1 MKTDIEIAQEAE
13 MMPIK
18 NVAEQLGITE
28 DDIELYGKYKAKI
41 SNEYYEKIKDNE
53 DGKLILVTAINPTPA
68 GEGKTTVTV
77 GLGEAFGQLN
87 KKAVI
92 ALREPSLGPCFG
104 IKGGAAGGG
113 YAQVVPM
120 EDMNLHFTGDF
131 HAITSANNLLAAMLD
146 NSIQQGN
153 VLNIDPNQV
162 VWKRCV
168 DMNDRVLRN
177 VVVGLGRKVDGTV
190 REDHFVITVA
200 SEIMAILC
208 LATSYADLKERLELI
223 SKYSNN
229 SLVRNLSVSEKLFL
243 YETKRV
249 FDIHYFNT
257 KPAHALFLDSKF
269 KTKYI
274 CDTEL
279 SREER
284 KLDVEKIVNII
295 KEKHIVAE
303 EVYELQN
310 AEEQIRFEL
319 FKVIQNNFTI
329 NKCENCGRLFIP
341 VTSSNNPNQKGR
353 NDQKYCDNLY
363 LDTEKTCKE
372 IGALNKQ
379 KEKVQNSPILI
390 EYNREYKRMH
400 GLHYNHQKKF
410 TEKKFKEWSK
420 KARKLRDNF
429 TDDQLEEF
437 KMELKKLSDI
447 YWE

>member
-1 MKTDIEIAQEAE
+1 MNYEDFDRLKAMYT
-13 MMPIK
+13 
-18 NVAEQLGITE
+18 QL
-28 DDIELYGKYKAKI
+28 IELVCYAKESTSKDENMDCFFKMFQIVRACLEFSPYTHFYTQVLIDIIVKTYNTKTFRTDLLYKSQIGVPIDNSKYYPSEIFKEFEEDEYTTQILLLKWVEKI
-41 SNEYYEKIKDNE
+41 DNISTKKHNEYLKFFETMRDLLIENLMEK
-53 DGKLILVTAINPTPA
+53 
-68 GEGKTTVTV
+68 KT
-77 GLGEAFGQLN
+77 
-87 KKAVI
+87 
-92 ALREPSLGPCFG
+92 
-104 IKGGAAGGG
+104 
-113 YAQVVPM
+113 
-120 EDMNLHFTGDF
+120 
-131 HAITSANNLLAAMLD
+131 
-146 NSIQQGN
+146 
-153 VLNIDPNQV
+153 
-162 VWKRCV
+162 
-168 DMNDRVLRN
+168 
-177 VVVGLGRKVDGTV
+177 
-190 REDHFVITVA
+190 
-200 SEIMAILC
+200 
-208 LATSYADLKERLELI
+208 DLKERLELI

-429 TDDQLEEF
+429 TDEQLEEF

>member
-1 MKTDIEIAQEAE
+1 MHREDFDKLKDMYT
-13 MMPIK
+13 
-18 NVAEQLGITE
+18 QL
-28 DDIELYGKYKAKI
+28 IELVCYAKETDSENENMDCFFKMFQIVRACLNFSPYTHFYTQVLIDIIVKTYNTKTFRTDLLYKSQIGVPIDNSKYYPSEIFKEFEEDEYTTQILLLKWVEKIDKI
-41 SNEYYEKIKDNE
+41 STKKHNEYLKFFETMKDLLIENLIEK
-53 DGKLILVTAINPTPA
+53 
-68 GEGKTTVTV
+68 KT
-77 GLGEAFGQLN
+77 
-87 KKAVI
+87 
-92 ALREPSLGPCFG
+92 
-104 IKGGAAGGG
+104 
-113 YAQVVPM
+113 
-120 EDMNLHFTGDF
+120 
-131 HAITSANNLLAAMLD
+131 
-146 NSIQQGN
+146 
-153 VLNIDPNQV
+153 
-162 VWKRCV
+162 
-168 DMNDRVLRN
+168 
-177 VVVGLGRKVDGTV
+177 
-190 REDHFVITVA
+190 
-200 SEIMAILC
+200 
-208 LATSYADLKERLELI
+208 DLKERLELI

-229 SLVRNLSVSEKLFL
+229 SLVRNLSVPEKLFF

-249 FDIHYFNT
+249 FDIHYLNT

-279 SREER
+279 SREE
-284 KLDVEKIVNII
+284 KKWDVEKIVNII

-310 AEEQIRFEL
+310 TEEQIRFEL

-341 VTSSNNPNQKGR
+341 VTSSNNPNQKCR

-429 TDDQLEEF
+429 SDNQLEYF
-437 KMELKKLSDI
+437 KIELKNLSNL
-447 YWE
+447 YWK